1 MFTPQSYLFKT
12 LLPDVISKYEN
23 NNALGFVGEEAITYQ
38 QMGKGIDAVI
48 AYLEDLGVK
57 SGDRV
62 IIYSQ
67 NMPNWGIVYF
77 ATQYMGVVVVPV
89 LPDFN
94 AFELENIIKH
104 SEAKAIFISKSL
116 DFKFAKLDNNIIELV
131 IRIDDFDLLQGNEEN
146 IHYDENKKPKATY
159 SPKDN
164 EMSVLLYTSGTTGT
178 PKGVMLSQ
186 RNLITNIHQA
196 NQVQEILETDRFLS
210 ILPLSHTYENT
221 IGFLLP
227 IMNGA
232 SITYLRRPPTSSV
245 LLPAIN
251 KVKPTL
257 MLTVPMIIEKIY
269 KESILKQI
277 NKKTITR
284 KLYQFRP
291 TQKILH
297 RMAGKKLY
305 ETFGGQLKF
314 FGIGGAKLD
323 AQVERFLIDANF
335 PFAIGYGLTETSPL
349 VAGCAVGKGKY
360 QAIGPKV
367 INCEVIIDSPNP
379 KTGEGEIWVRGDNVM
394 LGYYKNEE
402 ITKEVLTDDGWFKTG
417 DLGYFDKKGILTHKG
432 RLKNMI
438 VGPNGENIYPEEIES
453 LINKFQFVE
462 ESLVIEDK
470 NRLVALVHFNMEE
483 LEQKIQEMTSDA
495 SIKIED
501 KVAELREELKEYINS
516 KVSNSSKL
524 QDIIDYVEPFK
535 KTATKKIKRYL
546 YKSEDEEEAND
557 NLNKV

>member
-1 MFTPQSYLFKT
+1 MFTPQSYLFKNIIPE
-12 LLPDVISKYEN
+12 LISKYGD
-23 NNALGFVGEEAITYQ
+23 NNALGFIGEEFITYT
-38 QMGKGIDAVI
+38 QMGKRIDAVM
-48 AYLEDLGVK
+48 AYMEALGIK
-57 SGDRV
+57 PGDRV
-62 IIYSQ
+62 ILYSQ

-77 ATQYMGVVVVPV
+77 ATQCMGVVVVPV

-94 AFELENIIKH
+94 AYELGNIIEH
-104 SEAKAIFISKSL
+104 SEAKTIFISKSL
-116 DFKFAKLDNNIIELV
+116 DFKFAKLENVDIGIV
-131 IRIDDFDLLQGNEEN
+131 IRLDDFDLLKGGEASLLF
-146 IHYDENKKPKATY
+146 DENKQPEGTY
-159 SPKDN
+159 SPN
-164 EMSVLLYTSGTTGT
+164 EDVMSVLLYTSGTTGT

-186 RNLITNIHQA
+186 RNLITNIYQS
-196 NQVQEILETDRFLS
+196 NIVQEILENDRFLS
-210 ILPLSHTYENT
+210 VLPLSHTYENT

-232 SITYLRRPPTSSV
+232 SISYLRRPPTGSV
-245 LLPAIN
+245 LLPALK

-269 KESILKQI
+269 KGNVLKKI
-277 NKKTITR
+277 NSKGITR
-284 KLYQFRP
+284 FLYKFRS
-291 TQKILH
+291 TQKILN

-323 AQVERFLIDANF
+323 AQVERFLIDSKF

-349 VAGCAVGKGKY
+349 AAGSAPGKGKF

-367 INCEVIIDSPNP
+367 VDSEVIIHNPDP
-379 KTGEGEIWVRGDNVM
+379 KTGEGEIWIRGNHVM

-417 DLGYFDKKGILTHKG
+417 DLGSFDKNGMLTHKG
-432 RLKNMI
+432 RLKSMI
-438 VGPNGENIYPEEIES
+438 VGPSGENIYPEEIES
-453 LINKFQFVE
+453 LINKFEFVE
-462 ESLVIEDK
+462 ESVVIEEK
-470 NRLVALVHFNMEE
+470 GGLVALVNFDMEE
-483 LEQKIQEMTSDA
+483 LEQKLKEMRSDV

-501 KVAELREELKEYINS
+501 VEDKITELRADLKEYINS

-524 QDIIDYVEPFK
+524 KDIRHQIEPFK

-546 YKSEDEEEAND
+546 YMSEDM
-557 NLNKV
+557 KK